1 MLPQDTI
8 ILYLY
13 KERLCMNKLI
23 YSALFHKADEGGFW
37 VSFPDFPECLTQGT
51 SLWNA
56 YEMARDAVKLAI
68 ISRLENGEPL
78 PASTDIHIFTSDT
91 ISLYVDITWEST

>member
-1 MLPQDTI
+1 
-8 ILYLY
+8 
-13 KERLCMNKLI
+13 
-23 YSALFHKADEGGFW
+23 
-37 VSFPDFPECLTQGT
+37 
-51 SLWNA
+51 
-56 YEMARDAVKLAI
+56 MARDAVKLAI

>member
-1 MLPQDTI
+1 
-8 ILYLY
+8 
-13 KERLCMNKLI
+13 MNKLI
-23 YSALFHKADEGGFW
+23 YSALFHKVDEGGFW
-37 VSFPDFPECLTQGT
+37 VSFPDFPECLTQGA

-91 ISLYVDITWEST
+91 ISLYVDITWESTYFKSV